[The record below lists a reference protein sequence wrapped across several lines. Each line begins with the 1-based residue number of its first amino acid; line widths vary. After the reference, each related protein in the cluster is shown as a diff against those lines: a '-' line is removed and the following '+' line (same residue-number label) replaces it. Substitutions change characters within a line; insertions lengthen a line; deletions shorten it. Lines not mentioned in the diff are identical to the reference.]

1 MIGNRGP
8 SQQPLSLKGLTVKL
22 LDFVGHRVSA
32 APCHQLSHFSPE
44 SSNECDDVAFKL
56 YFQKE
61 VEAKLANGPWSAG
74 PCFKQLSLI
83 DIQTKSIFT
92 PFLFLPSLL

>member
-56 YFQKE
+56 YFQKQ
-61 VEAKLANGPWSAG
+61 AAG
-74 PCFKQLSLI
+74 WIWPVGYI
-83 DIQTKSIFT
+83 
-92 PFLFLPSLL
+92 LPVLGI